1 MLLQDLQKLSVLF
14 GLKIFSLM
22 YVLDTKEQIVRVKKL
37 LSALKNVTQKECA
50 LKYWASVWLKMN
62 WRKYTPLYK
71 THKIKPE
78 QANGDYSSQLKC
90 VCSSFWEKIIAI
102 LHTLFC

>member
-50 LKYWASVWLKMN
+50 LKY
-62 WRKYTPLYK
+62 
-71 THKIKPE
+71 
-78 QANGDYSSQLKC
+78 
-90 VCSSFWEKIIAI
+90 
-102 LHTLFC
+102 